1 MGRSRGIDKGTGM
14 GLCINTS
21 ISIDTGL
28 DIMYMSMP
36 ICVIMLMPVSMILS
50 RTMSKCFV

>member
-1 MGRSRGIDKGTGM
+1 M

-21 ISIDTGL
+21 INIDTDL